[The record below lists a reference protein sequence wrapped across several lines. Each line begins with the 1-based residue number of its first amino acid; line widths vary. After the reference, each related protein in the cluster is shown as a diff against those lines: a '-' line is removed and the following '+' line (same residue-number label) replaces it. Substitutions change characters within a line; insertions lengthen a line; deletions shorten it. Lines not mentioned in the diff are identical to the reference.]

1 MIKGCHK
8 RIVFLKD
15 TESELFDEA
24 YFILKPCAISKNE
37 DDIVSEATKI
47 VSGFEPKGAK
57 RKEIPATFISFLLGL
72 GIGTLVMLVVHLI
85 LI

>member
-24 YFILKPCAISKNE
+24 YFILKPNAIQVKES
-37 DDIVSEATKI
+37 DLITEATRI
-47 VSGFEPKGAK
+47 VNGLSTENKQKKK
-57 RKEIPATFISFLLGL
+57 RLPPLFIFAAGLLA
-72 GIGTLVMLVVHLI
+72 GTLIMLTVHLI